1 MNLQSMQPHPFDAT
15 GHTFQVFCSRCGKS
29 TNSAD
34 VECDLDAPAGTFYC
48 QHCAAMVQAH
58 AE

>member
-1 MNLQSMQPHPFDAT
+1 MQPHPFDAT